1 MYHIF
6 FIYSSVDGHLGCFH
20 VLAIVNSAARN
31 IGVHVSLWMMAI
43 LWVYPQEWI
52 AGSYGNSIFS
62 FLRNLHTFFH
72 SATTNLHFHQ
82 QRMSVLFSP
91 HHRQHLFVFFLMIA
105 ILTDMRWHLKI
116 VLTFISVVISD
127 IEHLFMCLLAICM
140 YLEKMSLEF
149 FLLIFFIALFAFLII
164 SCMSW

>member
-1 MYHIF
+1 M
-6 FIYSSVDGHLGCFH
+6 DTGCFR
-20 VLAIVNSAARN
+20 VLAVVNSAAMN
-31 IGVHVSLWMMAI
+31 NGVHISFQISVFFFSGHI
-43 LWVYPQEWI
+43 PRSGF

-82 QRMSVLFSP
+82 QRMSVLFSL
-91 HHRQHLFVFFLMIA
+91 HHHQHLFVFFLIIA
-105 ILTDMRWHLKI
+105 ILTDRRWHLKI
-116 VLTFISVVISD
+116 VLTFTSVVISD

-149 FLLIFFIALFAFLII
+149 FLPIFFIALFAFLII

>member
-1 MYHIF
+1 M
-6 FIYSSVDGHLGCFH
+6 DTGCFR
-20 VLAIVNSAARN
+20 VLAVVNSAAMN
-31 IGVHVSLWMMAI
+31 NGVHISFQISVFFFSGHR
-43 LWVYPQEWI
+43 PRSGI

-82 QRMSVLFSP
+82 QYVSVLFSP
-91 HHRQHLFVFFLMIA
+91 HHRQHLLFIFLLMIA

-127 IEHLFMCLLAICM
+127 IEHLFMCLLAICKS
-140 YLEKMSLEF
+140 LEKCLLSSF
-149 FLLIFFIALFAFLII
+149 CPIFLLYCLLF
-164 SCMSW
+164 W